1 MKYNLKKKYQI
12 AMRRA
17 YATETPS
24 KEILT
29 LLGGNREEYRNH
41 VNNYLLSGMVIETF
55 GKEWGLDHIVPVE
68 LFDLNSE
75 EEKKICYS
83 YLNIIPMFNNDNR
96 LKGASVHF
104 SLEKL
109 NSLLLKEHSDK
120 SKEIIEKLIIKCKGE
135 IESRYSKYLI

>member
-24 KEILT
+24 KEIIT
-29 LLGGNREEYRNH
+29 LLGIDKQGFKNH
-41 VNNYLLSGMVIETF
+41 IDKYLMPGMNAENF

-75 EEKKICYS
+75 SEIKICYS

-96 LKGASVHF
+96 MKGASVHF
-104 SLEKL
+104 SMEKL
-109 NSLLLKEHSDK
+109 NSLLLKKLDVIQR
-120 SKEIIEKLIIKCKGE
+120 EIIVKLIDKCKSE
-135 IESRYSKYLI
+135 IDIRYSVYII